1 MFTPEKLAAML
12 VTFIVTIV
20 NLLIMYWVLKRF
32 LFKPIMLV
40 LAKRQNQIEQDLAQA
55 KADREQSHLE
65 LKKAKQKAEQAVSD
79 AARIV
84 HDARVQAQSESH
96 SLIQDAQS
104 QARDVLERAE
114 SQREHMR
121 QALLHDVR
129 GEITD
134 LAVSIASQVIQSQMS
149 TQEQRSMVDEILTE
163 RLAQGETQQGSVV
176 AASQSVQEA
185 LEQRVGE
192 AEHEA

>member
-65 LKKAKQKAEQAVSD
+65 LKKPKQKAEQAVSD